1 VVATRNLTLRLSVE
15 TVKRARL
22 VAAQRGTSI
31 RALVAGT
38 INELAGEA
46 GEEDDAFAAAKRQA
60 LRVLGRGFRL
70 GGGPLSRDAMHR
82 R

>member
-22 VAAQRGTSI
+22 LAAQRGTSI

-38 INELAGEA
+38 INEIAGEA
-46 GEEDDAFAAAKRQA
+46 DEDDAFAAAERQA
-60 LRVLGRGFRL
+60 LRVLGRGLRL